1 MDNFDL
7 KQFLVENKLTENSKL
22 NEIKATPSNT
32 GLSNLNKP
40 VDIVSFK
47 ENNIHPEDSF
57 YYVDINKLQKELQ
70 FKYFKDLFDSP
81 KTFSDGLNSYL
92 NDIIDFDEPDSYKN
106 MTLKELIKD
115 FRLWFYNFTTD

>member
-1 MDNFDL
+1 M
-7 KQFLVENKLTENSKL
+7 KLQ
-22 NEIKATPSNT
+22 PGNT

-40 VDIVSFK
+40 VDIVSYK

-57 YYVDINKLQKELQ
+57 YYVDINKVQKELQ
-70 FKYFKDLFDSP
+70 FRYFKDLFDSP